1 MPRLSHRPRPHRRVR
16 SHAARALACA
26 VLLGVPACISTFPST
41 GGGDSDVVF
50 SSRTAE
56 WPIHPAAH
64 VDLWLHGF
72 AVLQADTTAIPFFRR
87 AYRDSIAAAK
97 ARLGVMTLLDANRER
112 LSGQFVSTP
121 SLGNA
126 QFLALYFGSWDDLQ
140 RGARIFFDANG
151 SAGSLSDRNAQRI
164 VAAFATYFP
173 TAAER
178 DWLRLFL
185 LSLDDERTKFYT
197 AYRNDQLQQRIA
209 VQAAIDSLWT
219 SVVRDD
225 VRRFAANSG
234 QRRGEVL
241 LSLPLEA
248 EGRTVSE
255 GGQTVIAVG
264 FPRREGDAQR
274 AIYTLAHE
282 IVSSVTPGVIEDHIT
297 PAESRDGV
305 GAQYQGAALVR
316 GGEALL
322 RRIAPDWVD
331 GYARFY
337 LEVAKVR
344 FAGDPVVAL
353 SQAYPLPDAMVAGLA
368 SRIDEVLGGF

>member
-1 MPRLSHRPRPHRRVR
+1 MR
-16 SHAARALACA
+16 AASALTCA
-26 VLLGVPACISTFPST
+26 TLLGTVACISAYPST
-41 GGGDSDVVF
+41 GGDDDTNIVL
-50 SSRTAE
+50 SSRTAD
-56 WPIHPAAH
+56 WPIHTSPH

-72 AVLQADTTAIPFFRR
+72 ALLQADTTAIPFYRR

-97 ARLGVMTLLDANRER
+97 ARLGVLTLLDANRER

-121 SLGNA
+121 ALGNA
-126 QFLALYFGSWDDLQ
+126 QFLALYFGSWDDLR
-140 RGARIFFDANG
+140 RGAAIFFNAG
-151 SAGSLSDRNAQRI
+151 GAAGSLSDRSAQRI

-173 TAAER
+173 TSAER

-185 LSLDDERTKFYT
+185 LALEDERDKFYR
-197 AYRNDQLQQRIA
+197 AYRDDQLQQRIA
-209 VQAAIDSLWT
+209 TQAVIDSLWLT
-219 SVVRDD
+219 VMRDNA
-225 VRRFAANSG
+225 RRFAGNSG

-241 LSLPLEA
+241 LALPLEA
-248 EGRTVSE
+248 EGRTVSDR
-255 GGQTVIAVG
+255 GQTVIAVG
-264 FPRREGDAQR
+264 FPRRAGDARQ
-274 AIYTLAHE
+274 AMYTLAHE
-282 IVSSVTPGVIEDHIT
+282 LVATVTPGVIADNIT

-337 LEVAKVR
+337 LDVAGVR

-368 SRIDEVLGGF
+368 SRIDEVLGGI